1 MIAKG
6 NPQWPQAF
14 YPMEKEMII
23 APGDTVAARCSYNT
37 TGHDSPVK
45 IGKKDYIFISFIKKS
60 RCLLEYFSLHKKSNI
75 WCFPPNWIFGS
86 PPPPPPSQF

>member
-45 IGKKDYIFISFIKKS
+45 IGKIDYIFTSFILKKY
-60 RCLLEYFSLHKKSNI
+60 LPKYLSLHKKNNI
-75 WCFPPNWIFGS
+75 WCFPSKWILGS
-86 PPPPPPSQF
+86 PPPPSSLKF

>member
-45 IGKKDYIFISFIKKS
+45 IGKIDYIFTSFI
-60 RCLLEYFSLHKKSNI
+60 
-75 WCFPPNWIFGS
+75 
-86 PPPPPPSQF
+86 